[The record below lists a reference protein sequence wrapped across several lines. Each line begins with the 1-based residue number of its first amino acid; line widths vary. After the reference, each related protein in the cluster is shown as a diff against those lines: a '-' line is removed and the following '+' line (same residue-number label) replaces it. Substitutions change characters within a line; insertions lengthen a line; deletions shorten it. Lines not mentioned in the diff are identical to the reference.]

1 MDETA
6 SALQGELR
14 QTFDRLKELGG
25 AVMLEDYPGAPEVG
39 DQGDGGGDAVSAT
52 TERELTFTVR
62 SLLIERANRL
72 AEALDRVRSGT
83 YGTCRVCG
91 QDIAAARIQAIP
103 EVTTC
108 DHRPPDIPVGVPSQL
123 LERRPDIGSPATRPV
138 RNTPSKVPAPPIE
151 TTGAPSSPS
160 RYRFK
165 RSAPIRAPIEPE
177 T

>member
-1 MDETA
+1 MKRTHYERRAVDMDETA

-25 AVMLEDYPGAPEVG
+25 AVMLEDYPGAPEMG

-52 TERELTFTVR
+52 AERELTFTVR

-83 YGTCRVCG
+83 YGTCRICG
-91 QDIAAARIQAIP
+91 RDIAAARLQAIP

-108 DHRPPDIPVGVPSQL
+108 VRCQEAEEMAAREKGSRP
-123 LERRPDIGSPATRPV
+123 
-138 RNTPSKVPAPPIE
+138 
-151 TTGAPSSPS
+151 
-160 RYRFK
+160 
-165 RSAPIRAPIEPE
+165 
-177 T
+177 